1 MKRNLILLATILI
14 SSIILWMTYSLSF
27 SGKFDKISKNERL
40 IAKDYEKYL
49 NHKIIRDAKHPTSDK
64 MLARNIDN
72 RKNNDP
78 SYFGQDV
85 FNHVNTILQD
95 LGIKNESPS
104 LPQDKEIKLMSGF
117 EYIEFEIAIK
127 CSFEKFGKFVNNL
140 EKSNKIFIID
150 RFEFSNSMVQGVQKA
165 RGTGIFPDKN
175 IKMRIWAINLER
187 TK

>member
-64 MLARNIDN
+64 MLARNIDD

-150 RFEFSNSMVQGVQKA
+150 RFEFSNSINHGVQKA
-165 RGTGIFPDKN
+165 LSNNGEYPDKE
-175 IKMRIWAINLER
+175 ITMRIWAINLN
-187 TK
+187 KG

>member
-72 RKNNDP
+72 RIEV
-78 SYFGQDV
+78 GCWIEV
-85 FNHVNTILQD
+85 R
-95 LGIKNESPS
+95 
-104 LPQDKEIKLMSGF
+104 KE
-117 EYIEFEIAIK
+117 YRPR
-127 CSFEKFGKFVNNL
+127 CCHH
-140 EKSNKIFIID
+140 
-150 RFEFSNSMVQGVQKA
+150 
-165 RGTGIFPDKN
+165 P
-175 IKMRIWAINLER
+175 RI
-187 TK
+187 